1 MRDFVKRYPETKIF
15 ENASMVDKLYETD
28 PDGCCEIYKAEHACG
43 HYSKDELYSIVLL
56 GGCWT
61 NSMF

>member
-15 ENASMVDKLYETD
+15 KNAGMVDKLYEID
-28 PDGCCEIYKAEHACG
+28 PDECCEIYKVEPACG

-56 GGCWT
+56 G
-61 NSMF
+61 